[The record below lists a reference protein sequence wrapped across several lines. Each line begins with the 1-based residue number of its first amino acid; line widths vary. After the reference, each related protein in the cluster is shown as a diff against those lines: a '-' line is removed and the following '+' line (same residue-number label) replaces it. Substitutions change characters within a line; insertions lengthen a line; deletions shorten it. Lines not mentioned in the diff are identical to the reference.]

1 MVVYPCDVD
10 LVSHYWLRNNRKM
23 DFRGVLGDV
32 ILVDV
37 KMTRV
42 LNGTVIYFIK
52 LFIKLL
58 FKLKSHFIINQELTL
73 ILLTCFGAL
82 ASFQTVV

>member
-1 MVVYPCDVD
+1 MFMVVYPCGVD

-42 LNGTVIYFIK
+42 LNGTVIYK
-52 LFIKLL
+52 
-58 FKLKSHFIINQELTL
+58 IILN
-73 ILLTCFGAL
+73 F
-82 ASFQTVV
+82 S